1 MQYCYAP
8 SFATL
13 ALSPIGQVSMINRPV
28 NLAQKTKRSLLA
40 LNPLPYLTVAMLS
53 TLLALSGCQKSPE
66 VDEVQT
72 SDNATVTAPVVED
85 VTTDP
90 TTATQQENL
99 TPLTILALGD
109 SLTEGLGVAND
120 DNYPAQLEARLQ
132 EMGYKNVEVVNSGL
146 SGETSTG
153 LVNRLDW
160 VLQTKPDITILTIGA
175 NDAIRGLDVATI
187 EANIRTAVK
196 QLQDNGSEVILGGM
210 QIYDNLGDDY
220 VKSFSAIYPRVAK
233 DMDIAM
239 IPFFLDGVGG
249 DAKLNQADAIH
260 PTKEGYTIIVND
272 NILPILKPE
281 LEQMLLS
288 IQANSL
294 TPTKSAAVETVQ

>member
-1 MQYCYAP
+1 MMNR
-8 SFATL
+8 SFSLAQRTKTL
-13 ALSPIGQVSMINRPV
+13 ASVSN
-28 NLAQKTKRSLLA
+28 S
-40 LNPLPYLTVAMLS
+40 LPYLMVAMM
-53 TLLALSGCQKSPE
+53 TCVLALSGCQKSPE
-66 VDEVQT
+66 ADATNNAQT
-72 SDNATVTAPVVED
+72 TEATSVNAPVAD
-85 VTTDP
+85 SNNADSATD
-90 TTATQQENL
+90 TTQQANL
-99 TPLTILALGD
+99 APLTILALGD
-109 SLTEGLGVAND
+109 SLTEGLGVASD
-120 DNYPAQLEARLQ
+120 DNYPAQLQASLQ
-132 EMGYKNVEVVNSGL
+132 QLGYKNIKVVNSGL

-160 VLQTKPDITILTIGA
+160 VAQTKPDITILTIGA

-196 QLQDNGSEVILGGM
+196 TLQDNGSEVILGGM
-210 QIYDNLGDDY
+210 QIYDNLGNDY

-233 DMDIAM
+233 DMNVPL

-272 NILPILKPE
+272 NILPVLKPE
-281 LEQMLLS
+281 LEKMLLS

-294 TPTKSAAVETVQ
+294 TPVEIPATETSQ